1 MGSLSS
7 SLALWECYFY
17 SSALSEL
24 YAEGGSLTQDWGG
37 QILWNSSWGIHI
49 GLIWCRGYHIHDQY
63 TEQETSWQ
71 LLTTI
76 WVWIFPQILERMV
89 QQDILGLI
97 LRRSTGRW
105 TVVQRK
111 TKKTYSHVSEIM
123 RKILQNRLE
132 SVGAMHQTAELSERD
147 PRHISRTIAPKS
159 PPTTELVAKKKIKIW
174 INRLSFCYARPKW
187 AIMFKFCPL
196 FIFIVI
202 ENVSKMLEFFLVID
216 NFARMGHVALGFLF
230 YDV

>member
-1 MGSLSS
+1 MRVLFLFLCLKWTVCWGWQPNTGLRGADPVEFFMGNTHWADL
-7 SLALWECYFY
+7 
-17 SSALSEL
+17 
-24 YAEGGSLTQDWGG
+24 
-37 QILWNSSWGIHI
+37 
-49 GLIWCRGYHIHDQY
+49 CRGYHIHDQY

-111 TKKTYSHVSEIM
+111 TKKTYSHVSEMM

-174 INRLSFCYARPKW
+174 INRLSFCYARLKW
-187 AIMFKFCPL
+187 AVMFKFCPL